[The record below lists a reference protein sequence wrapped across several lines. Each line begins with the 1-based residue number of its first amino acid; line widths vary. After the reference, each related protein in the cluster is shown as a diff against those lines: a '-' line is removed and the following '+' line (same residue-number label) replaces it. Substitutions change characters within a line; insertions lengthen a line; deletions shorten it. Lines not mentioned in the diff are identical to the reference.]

1 MVYYTLWRIIKR
13 DLDVRRG
20 SSNSS
25 LQLQY
30 TTKLF
35 VYAFGGLSSS
45 LEIVSKIATLIL
57 DVYQKQY
64 AV

>member
-1 MVYYTLWRIIKR
+1 MLYYTLWRIIKR
-13 DLDVRRG
+13 DLDVTRG
-20 SSNSS
+20 SSTSS

-35 VYAFGGLSSS
+35 VYAFGGLSSF
-45 LEIVSKIATLIL
+45 LKVESKIATLIL
-57 DVYQKQY
+57 EVYQKQY

>member
-1 MVYYTLWRIIKR
+1 MLYYTLWRIIKR
-13 DLDVRRG
+13 DLDVTRG
-20 SSNSS
+20 SSTSS

-45 LEIVSKIATLIL
+45 LEIVSVIASLIL
-57 DVYQKQY
+57 DVQY
-64 AV
+64 RK